1 MLHWKEVSLTSC
13 NQSDQPDESMN
24 KTQITLLVTVAILV
38 AAFFLFDLGRYFNLE
53 YLKQQQAVMD
63 AFHERQPLTTA
74 LYYFLLYIVITG
86 LSLPGAAIL
95 TLAGGAIFG
104 LLWGTVIVSF
114 ASTIGATLA
123 FLFSRYLF
131 RDAIQGR
138 FADKLTAIN
147 RGMAEEGA
155 FYLFTLRLVPLFP
168 FFIINLVMGLTP
180 IRALTF
186 FLVSQAGMLAGTIV
200 YVNAG
205 TQIAKIEQLKD
216 IASPELILSFVLLGI
231 FPLLAKKTVDYLKRR
246 KGSAGG

>member
-1 MLHWKEVSLTSC
+1 
-13 NQSDQPDESMN
+13 MN
-24 KTQITLLVTVAILV
+24 KTQITLLVTVILLV

-63 AFHERQPLTTA
+63 AFYERQPLTTA

-155 FYLFTLRLVPLFP
+155 FYLFTLRLVPIFP

-216 IASPELILSFVLLGI
+216 IASPGLILSFVLLGI
-231 FPLLAKKTVDYLKRR
+231 FPLLAKKAVDYLKRR

>member
-1 MLHWKEVSLTSC
+1 M
-13 NQSDQPDESMN
+13 D
-24 KTQITLLVTVAILV
+24 KTKITLLTVIIILV
-38 AAFFLFDLGRYFNLE
+38 ALFFVFDLGQYFNLE
-53 YLKQQQAVMD
+53 YLKEKQAVMD
-63 AFHERQPLTTA
+63 AWYEAEPVTTSIT
-74 LYYFLLYIVITG
+74 YFLLYIIITG

-95 TLAGGAIFG
+95 TLAAGAIFG
-104 LLWGTVIVSF
+104 VLWGTVIVSF

-138 FADKLTAIN
+138 FADKLSTIN

-155 FYLFTLRLVPLFP
+155 FYLFTLRLVPIFP

-180 IRALTF
+180 IKVLTF
-186 FLVSQAGMLAGTIV
+186 FLVSQVGMLAGTIV

-216 IASPELILSFVLLGI
+216 ILSPELLLSFALLGI
-231 FPLLAKKTVDYLKRR
+231 FPLLAKKSVDYLKKRR
-246 KGSAGG
+246 QPAGG